1 MADITSFLS
10 DMTRKFNALV
20 KEVSDL
26 REIQKKQGSADVR
39 LHLGRGQRI
48 AIVAGV
54 FTPTAHSYFRVAAE
68 TGTVDEI
75 VTITP
80 THAGH
85 VIILGPALGPH
96 TITIKHAT
104 GNIQLAGSDIVL
116 DTAYK
121 NVVLMYSDGLLSW
134 LLMPNY

>member
-1 MADITSFLS
+1 MSLE
-10 DMTRKFNALV
+10 KL
-20 KEVSDL
+20 VSDL
-26 REIQKKQGSADVR
+26 MREQRTLLKEVVRLREVVSKVQDADVR

-54 FTPTAHSYFRVAAE
+54 FTPSAHSYFRVAAE

-75 VTITP
+75 TTITA

-96 TITIKHAT
+96 TITLKHAT

-121 NVVLMYSDGLLSW
+121 TVMLMYSAGLQAW
-134 LLMPNY
+134 LLTPNY